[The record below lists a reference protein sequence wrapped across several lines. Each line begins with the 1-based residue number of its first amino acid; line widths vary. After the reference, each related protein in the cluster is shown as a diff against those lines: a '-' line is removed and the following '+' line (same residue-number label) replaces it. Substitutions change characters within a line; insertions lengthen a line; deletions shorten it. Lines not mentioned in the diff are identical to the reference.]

1 MEDRF
6 WSNVNKTESCW
17 LWTGCRMNGYGRV
30 RINSK
35 QRVAHQVSWLLTNHI
50 IPEGHIMRHKCRN
63 KHCVNPEHLETGTP
77 AENIADRI
85 RDGTSNRGIRSARAK
100 LTEEQVRQIRERAG
114 ENQRGLA
121 EEYGVNSRT
130 ISDIIHRKHWAWL
143 D

>member
-1 MEDRF
+1 
-6 WSNVNKTESCW
+6 
-17 LWTGCRMNGYGRV
+17 
-30 RINSK
+30 
-35 QRVAHQVSWLLTNHI
+35 
-50 IPEGHIMRHKCRN
+50 MRHKCRN